1 MPVSKPTV
9 AQRLADLQRIRIYSR
24 ADLFDQGLGARGITS
39 AVRAGR
45 LFRLRRGHYVTH
57 QVPDDIA
64 DAVHTGGR
72 IGCVTLLHLI
82 GVFVLEKPAAHV
94 HVSPQL
100 SRSRHRRPRSATMHW
115 SPCREPGTAHAVSVW
130 DAVRES
136 IRCQAPRAA
145 IATVDSV
152 LHHRLLTR
160 EQIVGIFRS
169 LPARFQA
176 LLPLVD
182 ASAESGPETFVR
194 LMLRAL
200 GVPFE
205 TQVTLVGVGR
215 VDFVV
220 DGWLIIE
227 CDSREF
233 HEGWDQQ
240 VEDRARDLMAAQL
253 GYVTI
258 RPIAADIFNRPDR
271 VRAAITDV
279 IAVLGPLFERRRRS
293 QLRRN
298 GRSGGA

>member
-24 ADLFDQGLGARGITS
+24 ADLFDQGLGARGITA

-57 QVPDDIA
+57 QVAEDIA
-64 DAVHTGGR
+64 DAVHLGGR
-72 IGCVTLLHLI
+72 VGCVTLLHMI
-82 GVFVLEKPAAHV
+82 GVFVLEKAAAHV

-100 SRSRHRRPRSATMHW
+100 SRSRHRRSRSVTMHW
-115 SPCREPGTAHAVSVW
+115 TPCHEPGTAHAVSVW

-169 LPARFQA
+169 LPARFKA

-233 HEGWDQQ
+233 HEGWEQQ